1 MEKTIDEVKQIDPS
15 TKRVFMIGIHQ
26 DQSGILVR
34 KSEMI
39 FGLRVPIDQTYV
51 LNAAAAICMQ
61 QVYAN
66 QVSPI
71 NLN

>member
-34 KSEMI
+34 KSEVI

-51 LNAAAAICMQ
+51 LDPATAIWMQ